1 MGIHIL
7 GQTGPRS
14 IKGKAISSMNAL
26 KSGAYAKTKVLP
38 HEDADERKKLEREMQ
53 KAMKPKGIVEEDMV
67 DQMVDCLWTAERFKL
82 RLVLKQANIFAQLMP
97 STLAELIEVPTDY
110 RPFAPDYLKE
120 TNTRF
125 SKADVTLANQRYQ
138 LYEHLCKHSKGIQNY
153 QMVFVRYK
161 DLFQGVHEFIG
172 DGYQH
177 VLIMETGAGL
187 SIAWQQNPR
196 KLEEVLLKY
205 AASLWY
211 MIHFDEL
218 RPHIRHWM
226 ANWFFLDRQS
236 RKESDYQDELVHR
249 ELNRYRTLL
258 DSFLKFRK
266 SQLDH
271 AKLEEKAEQ
280 QVEQKRSTVQ

>member
-14 IKGKAISSMNAL
+14 IKGKTISSMNAL

-38 HEDADERKKLEREMQ
+38 HEDANERKKLEREMK
-53 KAMKPKGIVEEDMV
+53 KAMKPKDMVEEDMV

-82 RLVLKQANIFAQLMP
+82 RLALKQANIFAQLMP
-97 STLAELIEVPTDY
+97 SALAELIEVPKDY

-120 TNTRF
+120 PNTRF
-125 SKADVTLANQRYQ
+125 SKADVALANQRYK

-177 VLIMETGAGL
+177 ALIMETGAGL
-187 SIAWQQNPR
+187 GIAWQQSPR

-226 ANWFFLDRQS
+226 ASWFFLDRQVK
-236 RKESDYQDELVHR
+236 RESDYQDDLVNK
-249 ELNRYRTLL
+249 ELNRYRSLL
-258 DSFLKFRK
+258 DTLLKFRK
-266 SQLDH
+266 SQMDL
-271 AKLEEKAEQ
+271 ANSEQKLEQKAEQ
-280 QVEQKRSTVQ
+280 KKVAV